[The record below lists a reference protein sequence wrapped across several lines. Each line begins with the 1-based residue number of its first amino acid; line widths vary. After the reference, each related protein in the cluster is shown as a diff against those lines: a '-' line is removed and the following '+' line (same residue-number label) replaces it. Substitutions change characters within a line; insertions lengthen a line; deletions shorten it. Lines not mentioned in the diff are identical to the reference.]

1 MSDPWIA
8 IEEQA
13 LRAVAEITNRKPLDR
28 AELQRALHVF
38 AIAKNRDL
46 EQTLPDMSVFDD
58 QQLVAMVEAL
68 VQGNQLG
75 R

>member
-1 MSDPWIA
+1 MPDPWIA
-8 IEEQA
+8 IEENA
-13 LRAVAEITNRKPLDR
+13 LAAVAEAVKRRPLDR

-46 EQTLPDMSVFDD
+46 EQGLPDMSVLDD
-58 QQLVAMVEAL
+58 EQLVGMVDAL
-68 VQGNQLG
+68 IRGNQLG